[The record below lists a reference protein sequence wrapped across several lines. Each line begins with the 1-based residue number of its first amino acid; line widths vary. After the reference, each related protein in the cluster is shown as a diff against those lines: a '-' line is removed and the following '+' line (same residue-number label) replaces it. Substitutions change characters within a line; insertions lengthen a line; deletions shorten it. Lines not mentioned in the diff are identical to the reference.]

1 MKIFLSSFIILI
13 FFISGLKTEASNSPL
28 NSISNFRARTY
39 KNIYQSRIETQKRID
54 LLENISKS
62 GKSNN
67 ITNKKV
73 LDSTEKP
80 IAYVKLFLLSIAS
93 FVFSSDILF
102 YVIFALVLFFILKL
116 FYRKIRNK

>member
-13 FFISGLKTEASNSPL
+13 FFISGLRTEASNSPL

-93 FVFSSDILF
+93 FVFSSDVLF